1 MGSQQQTRFVVR
13 AIYGNDN
20 KARRVARFLRALFE
34 KLSISRKFRVASIDM
49 QQITG
54 IATPGLFALTI
65 NKCMSERSGAGN
77 ARQRNFVAFFL
88 LSRWKNHR
96 NSRLS
101 KHNTHQQFSFLI
113 WVRSDCLLRAIIISS
128 VKRAIVNVFDS
139 IHSANDFN
147 INKFRVLGF

>member
-1 MGSQQQTRFVVR
+1 MR

-65 NKCMSERSGAGN
+65 NKCMPGRSGAES

-88 LSRWKNHR
+88 LSLEESQKLEII
-96 NSRLS
+96 S
-101 KHNTHQQFSFLI
+101 HNTHQQFSFLI